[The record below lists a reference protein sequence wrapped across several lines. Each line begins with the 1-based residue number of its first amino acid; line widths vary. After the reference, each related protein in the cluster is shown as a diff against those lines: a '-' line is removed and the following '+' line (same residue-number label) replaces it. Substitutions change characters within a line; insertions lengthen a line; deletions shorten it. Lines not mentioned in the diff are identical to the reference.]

1 MENKAK
7 ELGIN
12 NKTIFAG
19 ERPWNE
25 ISMYYQISDI
35 FVSSSQSETKG
46 LTYIE
51 ALASGVPVVAKAD
64 KCLDGVLKDNINGY
78 AFNKEDDF
86 IEALNSI
93 LYNELKQERLSI
105 GAIESTRKFSAEHFA
120 YAVEEA
126 YKNMLL
132 TKNTYEKVSI

>member
-25 ISMYYQISDI
+25 ISMYYQIGDV
-35 FVSSSQSETKG
+35 FVSSSQS
-46 LTYIE
+46 TYIE

-64 KCLDGVLKDNINGY
+64 KCLDGVLKDNVNGY
-78 AFNKEDDF
+78 AFNKQDDF
-86 IEALNSI
+86 IEALDSI

-105 GAIESTRKFSAEHFA
+105 GAIESTRKFSAENFA
-120 YAVEEA
+120 YTVEEA